1 MKTSGLFVL
10 GAAMCAVAM
19 AQASPRS
26 KPDLIL
32 LNGKIFTSDTAHPYV
47 QALAVNGEQIVA
59 IGNAA
64 EIKALA
70 GPHTKQIDLGGR
82 TVIPGINDAHNH
94 LAISPHDRIELDLKT
109 PDPAWPEMKS
119 AIEDAVRSAPKSSP
133 IHSEIGWKI
142 FRNLSVNRDTL
153 DRIAPKNP
161 VVLETFT
168 GHALI
173 VNSAALARAGIR
185 EDQPDPMGGRYERSP
200 DGKLTGVIRE
210 YAATIVKRR
219 LSDQTSDADAVAEL
233 RKTLSEAARW
243 GITTLQDMSNRMAP
257 RRCVS
262 LLEKV
267 PTPIRVR
274 VMRMPGTT
282 PAGRDIQE
290 GRPVPRTSNPLIT
303 VSGTKWM
310 IDGVPVEGTF
320 APRDD
325 SSTMDEFVQHLELIF
340 PKTELAAMLRESLS
354 DDDQLMV
361 HTVGY
366 PATVAMLDA
375 MQSAGGP
382 KVWATRR
389 VRFEHGDSL
398 TPDLIPRSK
407 EMGIVVVQ
415 NPTHFA
421 AAKLN
426 PDLTGVF
433 EKTKSQPLRSLL
445 VAGIPLAFGSDGPT
459 NPYLNIMF
467 ASLDPNRPSEAISRE
482 QAVIAYTLGS
492 AYAEFAEKQKGSLEP
507 GKLADLAVLS
517 QDIFTVPAQDL
528 PKTVS
533 LLTLVGGKVVYDA
546 GVLAAFTA
554 GGSGDTTLDKAMAK
568 ANSEWTVAMK
578 TGDVAIIVSPYTD
591 DAVFVGY
598 DGSCAKGRAEIEQL
612 YRSRFANG
620 GLAVSAKLEP
630 RSVDV
635 DGDFAYETGSGEIET
650 VRDGKTTVTR
660 GRYLTVWK
668 RQSDGDWKVFR
679 NVVLP

>member
-10 GAAMCAVAM
+10 GASMCAVAM
-19 AQASPRS
+19 AQTPGA
-26 KPDLIL
+26 PDLVL
-32 LNGKIFTSDTAHPYV
+32 LNGKIFTSNAAQPYV
-47 QALAVNGEQIVA
+47 QALAIRSDRILATGTTARIE
-59 IGNAA
+59 
-64 EIKALA
+64 ALA
-70 GPHTKQIDLGGR
+70 DRRTKRIDLGGR

-94 LAISPHDRIELDLKT
+94 LVIDPPDRIELDLKT

-119 AIEDAVRSAPKSSP
+119 AIEDAVRSAREGSP
-133 IHSEIGWKI
+133 IHSEIAWKI
-142 FRNLSVNRDTL
+142 FRDLSVNRDTL

-200 DGKLTGVIRE
+200 DGRLTGVIRE

-219 LSDQTSDADAVAEL
+219 LSDQISEADAVAEL
-233 RKTLSEAARW
+233 RKTLSAAARW

-257 RRCVS
+257 RRCVA

-290 GRPVPRTSNPLIT
+290 GRPAPRSSNPLIT

-325 SSTMDEFVQHLELIF
+325 PSTMDEFVQHLELIF

-354 DDDQLMV
+354 DHDQLMV

-382 KVWATRR
+382 RVWSSQR

-459 NPYLNIMF
+459 NPYLNILF
-467 ASLDPNRPSEAISRE
+467 ASLEPNRPTEAISRE
-482 QAVIAYTLGS
+482 QAVAAYTLGS
-492 AYAEFAEKQKGSLEP
+492 AYAEFAEKQNGSLEP

-517 QDIFTVPAQDL
+517 QDIFTVPAPDL
-528 PKTVS
+528 PKTTA
-533 LLTLVGGKVVYDA
+533 LLTIVGGKVAYDA
-546 GVLAAFTA
+546 GVLHRF
-554 GGSGDTTLDKAMAK
+554 
-568 ANSEWTVAMK
+568 E
-578 TGDVAIIVSPYTD
+578 VSIP
-591 DAVFVGY
+591 
-598 DGSCAKGRAEIEQL
+598 
-612 YRSRFANG
+612 
-620 GLAVSAKLEP
+620 
-630 RSVDV
+630 
-635 DGDFAYETGSGEIET
+635 
-650 VRDGKTTVTR
+650 
-660 GRYLTVWK
+660 
-668 RQSDGDWKVFR
+668 
-679 NVVLP
+679 